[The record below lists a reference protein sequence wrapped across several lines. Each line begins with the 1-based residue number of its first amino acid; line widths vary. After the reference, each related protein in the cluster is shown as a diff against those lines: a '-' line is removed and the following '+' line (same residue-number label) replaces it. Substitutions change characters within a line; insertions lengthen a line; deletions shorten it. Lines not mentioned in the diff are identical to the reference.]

1 MKDAI
6 TKGFSPENEKT
17 NNGLKIS
24 EDLEEST
31 NSGHAGTILE
41 NITVEASD
49 IKSTSKNSSKVSTKK
64 PKKSKH
70 KKKKKI

>member
-31 NSGHAGTILE
+31 NSGHAGTISK

-49 IKSTSKNSSKVSTKK
+49 IESTSKNSSKVSTKK
-64 PKKSKH
+64 PKKTKH
-70 KKKKKI
+70 KKKKKF